1 MMEYPMETQFSPKH
15 LATGDVSY
23 WLPKIG
29 LIASI
34 CGSNELKYLI
44 QRHQIIGQNI
54 WTNTAALFLANIMN
68 VLDKSIYRCKKNFLA
83 PCLSIS
89 EVLDEESMEPAEES
103 EPVE

>member
-1 MMEYPMETQFSPKH
+1 
-15 LATGDVSY
+15 
-23 WLPKIG
+23 
-29 LIASI
+29 
-34 CGSNELKYLI
+34 
-44 QRHQIIGQNI
+44 
-54 WTNTAALFLANIMN
+54 MN